1 MNGNRLFVDT
11 NILLYYLK
19 GNEDVVELI
28 VDKDLI
34 ISFIT
39 EIEILAFPNLAPNTL
54 VQIKELF
61 SLCTI
66 MDLERG
72 IKDLTIEIKIKYK
85 LKIPDAIIAASA
97 QYYNLPLITADKA
110 FRKLKDQNIVFYEMD
125 S

>member
-39 EIEILAFPNLAPNTL
+39 EIEILAFPN
-54 VQIKELF
+54 
-61 SLCTI
+61 
-66 MDLERG
+66 
-72 IKDLTIEIKIKYK
+72 
-85 LKIPDAIIAASA
+85 
-97 QYYNLPLITADKA
+97 
-110 FRKLKDQNIVFYEMD
+110 
-125 S
+125 